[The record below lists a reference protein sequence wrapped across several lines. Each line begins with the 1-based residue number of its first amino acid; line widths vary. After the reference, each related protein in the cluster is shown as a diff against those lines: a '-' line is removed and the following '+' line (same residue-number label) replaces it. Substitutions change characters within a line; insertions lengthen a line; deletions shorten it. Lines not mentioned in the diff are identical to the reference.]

1 MHIIYSVL
9 KLGDMSRSP
18 MLGNHTISPVALR
31 WKAPCGSHA
40 HFPTSG
46 AFVGSK
52 VLAFAGIKGLS
63 GFKDPSGC
71 NGDPYPIK
79 G

>member
-1 MHIIYSVL
+1 
-9 KLGDMSRSP
+9 

-31 WKAPCGSHA
+31 WKAPCRSHA
-40 HFPTSG
+40 YFPMSG

-71 NGDPYPIK
+71 DGDPYPTK
-79 G
+79 GRSIGSGFGRSSQQSLG